1 MKLIDEIMVKLDP
14 YVTDSFAV
22 SNILYVLLNGYDIKE
37 KTTEIAVYKGETN
50 ELLLKRFLVAKKVKG
65 CTDRTLRLYATEIP
79 KILDR
84 IGKDVVDITP
94 DDIRFQC
101 AVRLQSG
108 VSKRTVGNEL
118 RYLRTFFSY
127 LHGEGAIIK
136 NPMMRVDP
144 IKENRTQKEAF
155 TDDEI
160 VKMRNTPKTS
170 REDCIFELLLCT
182 GCRVTE
188 LAGIQLTDIDYRED
202 KILVHGKG
210 QKDRYCYLNASAK
223 YALNAY
229 LSDRK
234 DQSVWLFPGGFWQS
248 IANKKGIKREEHKNW
263 YKDPEKVDIGRHVNT
278 GSIEDFI
285 RTLGR
290 KNGVKAYPHKFRRTC
305 ATNALR
311 AGMPIEMVSKMLGH
325 ANIGVTQLYLDLK
338 EEDLKIAHNRYV
350 R

>member
-1 MKLIDEIMVKLDP
+1 MKLIDEIMIKIDP
-14 YVTDSFAV
+14 YITDSFAV
-22 SNILYVLLNGYDIKE
+22 SNILYVLLNDYEIKE
-37 KTTEIAVYKGETN
+37 KTTEIAVYHGDTN

-65 CTDRTLRLYATEIP
+65 CTDRTLRLYASEIP
-79 KILDR
+79 KILGR

-94 DDIRFQC
+94 DDIRIMC
-101 AVRLQSG
+101 AFRLQSG

-118 RYLRTFFSY
+118 RYLRSFYTY
-127 LHGEGAIIK
+127 MHGEGVVIK
-136 NPMMRVDP
+136 NPMARVDP

-160 VKMRNTPKTS
+160 VKMRNTPKTN
-170 REDCIFELLLCT
+170 REATIFELLLCT

-188 LAGIQLTDIDYRED
+188 LAGIQLADIDYRED

-210 QKDRYCYLNASAK
+210 QKDRYCYLNAPAK
-223 YALNAY
+223 YALNIY
-229 LSDRK
+229 LNERK
-234 DQSVWLFPGGFWQS
+234 DQSVWLFPGGFWLS
-248 IANKKGIKREEHKNW
+248 IKGKKGIAKEDYKNW
-263 YKDPEKVDIGRHVNT
+263 YKNPELVDINRHVNT
-278 GSIEDFI
+278 GSIEEFI
-285 RTLGR
+285 RKLGR

-338 EEDLKIAHNRYV
+338 EEDLKIAHNKYV